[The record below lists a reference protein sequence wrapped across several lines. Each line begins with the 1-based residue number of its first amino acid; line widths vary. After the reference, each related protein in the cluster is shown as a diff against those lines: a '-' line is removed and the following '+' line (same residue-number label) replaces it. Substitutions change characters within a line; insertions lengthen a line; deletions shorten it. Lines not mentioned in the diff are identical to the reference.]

1 MELIHVRIND
11 EARASQIEFED
22 KNIISRFDKAE
33 FVLGKKASLDDNDFY
48 IELKINA
55 FKHYDIKKGDLI
67 FIAESEYGGVVK
79 KIDHSTDDIVK
90 VSGPNWRYLLHNY
103 VIFPKYDATYSSRG
117 DYLLINAEANKAIET
132 LMNNT
137 YYSYYLK
144 LFKVADTDSTVNL
157 NFKARY
163 EYLYDKIVSILDS
176 NDMRLKVYHSYDY
189 DQDSHIIVEAIKKN
203 YIDDVFNG
211 DYKMS
216 INSVNDMTSSV
227 DTIVALGKGELH
239 ERDVVLIK
247 HIIQNGKDVF
257 KSIESLENDE
267 VGTLNSSMYI
277 YDYSSCESKDDL
289 INKAI
294 EEFKNNH
301 LEKTEITSSVSNIK
315 KEFDLGDVI
324 TGVDDITG
332 LNVSSE
338 ITQKKLTIQNGKV
351 EITYKVGD

>member
-22 KNIISRFDKAE
+22 KNIISIFDKAE

-55 FKHYDIKKGDLI
+55 FKHYDIKKEDLI
-67 FIAESEYGGVVK
+67 FIAESEYGGIVK

-137 YYSYYLK
+137 YYRYYLK

-257 KSIESLENDE
+257 KSIESLEDDE